1 MTERVLHRQRRSTAR
16 VFAGWDWATGSHD
29 VTVIDQAGART
40 DRWALAHTET
50 GIAATLARLRRH
62 GDPASLPI
70 AIETTRGLVVDRLLA
85 AGHPVIPIHPNAFN
99 AVRPRWGAARAKS
112 DPGDSFKLADYLR
125 TDGHQ
130 LRTLAPVL
138 PETLELQAL
147 SRQRDDHVEARIS
160 AVNQLA
166 ALLDEHWPGGKAV
179 FASLDSDIAL
189 AFLDRYPTPQDAAG
203 LTASRLETFC
213 KRHGYS
219 GKRPGSVL
227 IQRLR
232 AAPAAASRLGQ
243 QVIARLVGI
252 QVRLVRSLRATIR
265 ELDAAIGEAIKAHPW
280 AELIAGLPR
289 IGTVNLGQIV
299 GEIGPM
305 LERAT
310 SCTQLAAETGA
321 APVTKESG
329 KHRTVNFRYAV
340 NRRARQALTTFADNS
355 RHDSD
360 WAARIYN
367 QARARGK
374 RHPHAIRILA
384 RAWLRVIWAC
394 WRTQTCYDPAIH
406 QTTTK
411 INNQEGLT

>member
-1 MTERVLHRQRRSTAR
+1 M
-16 VFAGWDWATGSHD
+16 FAGWDWATGSHD

-40 DRWALAHTET
+40 DRWALAHTEA
-50 GIAATLARLRRH
+50 GIDSTLARLRRH
-62 GDPASLPI
+62 GDPADLPV
-70 AIETTRGLVVDRLLA
+70 AIETTRGLVVDRLLT

-130 LRTLAPVL
+130 LRTLSPTLA
-138 PETLELQAL
+138 ETLELQAL
-147 SRQRDDHVEARIS
+147 TRQRADHVEARVA

-189 AFLDRYPTPQDAAG
+189 SFLDRYPTPESAAT
-203 LTASRLETFC
+203 LTAGRLEAFC

-227 IQRLR
+227 IERLR
-232 AAPAAASRLGQ
+232 AAPVSASRLGQ
-243 QVIARLVGI
+243 AIVARLVVV
-252 QVRLVRSLRATIR
+252 QVRLVRAIRANIR
-265 ELDAAIGEAIKAHPW
+265 ELDTAIAEATTSRPW
-280 AELIAGLPR
+280 AELIAELPR
-289 IGTVNLGQIV
+289 IGTVNLGQII

-310 SCTQLAAETGA
+310 SCAQLAAETGT

-329 KHRTVNFRYAV
+329 KHRSVTFRHAV
-340 NRRARQALTTFADNS
+340 NRRARQALTTWADNS
-355 RHDSD
+355 RHGSD
-360 WAARIYN
+360 WAAAIYN
-367 QARARGK
+367 NARSRGK
-374 RHPHAIRILA
+374 RHPHAVRILA

-394 WRTQTCYDPAIH
+394 WRDKSCYDPITH
-406 QTTTK
+406 HTTNK
-411 INNQEGLT
+411 INKT

>member
-1 MTERVLHRQRRSTAR
+1 M
-16 VFAGWDWATGSHD
+16 FAGWDWATGSHD
-29 VTVIDQAGART
+29 VTVIDQAGAKT
-40 DRWALAHTET
+40 DRWALAHAEP
-50 GIAATLARLRRH
+50 GIVNALARLRRH
-62 GDPASLPI
+62 GDPAGLPV

-99 AVRPRWGAARAKS
+99 AVRPRWGAARAKN

-130 LRTLAPVL
+130 LRTLTPTL

-147 SRQRDDHVEARIS
+147 TRQRSDHVEARVA
-160 AVNQLA
+160 AVNQLT

-189 AFLDRYPTPQDAAG
+189 AFLDRYSTPADAAR
-203 LTASRLETFC
+203 LTAGRLEAFC

-227 IQRLR
+227 IERLR
-232 AAPAAASRLGQ
+232 AAPTAASRLGP
-243 QVIARLVGI
+243 QVITRLIGV
-252 QVRLVRSLRATIR
+252 QVRLVRSLRVTIR
-265 ELDAAIGEAIKAHPW
+265 ELDAAIAEAAKTHPW

-289 IGTVNLGQIV
+289 IGTVNLGQVV

-310 SCTQLAAETGA
+310 GCAQLAAETGA

-329 KHRTVNFRYAV
+329 KHRQVNFRHAV
-340 NRRARQALTTFADNS
+340 NRRARQALMTFADNS
-355 RHDSD
+355 RHDND
-360 WAARIYN
+360 WAATIYN
-367 QARARGK
+367 NARSRGK
-374 RHPHAIRILA
+374 RHPHAVRILA

-394 WRTQTCYDPAIH
+394 WRDKACYDPTIH
-406 QTTTK
+406 HTTNK
-411 INNQEGLT
+411 INKAEGLT

>member
-1 MTERVLHRQRRSTAR
+1 M
-16 VFAGWDWATGSHD
+16 FAGWDWATGSHD

-50 GIAATLARLRRH
+50 GMATTLARLRRH
-62 GDPASLPI
+62 GDPAGLPV

-130 LRTLAPVL
+130 LRTLAPTL

-147 SRQRDDHVEARIS
+147 TRQRADHVEARVT

-203 LTASRLETFC
+203 LTAGRLEAFC
-213 KRHGYS
+213 KRHSYS

-227 IQRLR
+227 IERLR
-232 AAPAAASRLGQ
+232 AAPTAASRLGQ
-243 QVIARLVGI
+243 QVIARLVGV

-265 ELDAAIGEAIKAHPW
+265 DLDTAIAEAVKAHPW

-289 IGTVNLGQIV
+289 IGTVNFGQIV

-310 SCTQLAAETGA
+310 SCAQLAAETGA

-329 KHRTVNFRYAV
+329 KHRAVNFRHAV
-340 NRRARQALTTFADNS
+340 NRRARQALMTFADNS
-355 RHDSD
+355 RHGND
-360 WAARIYN
+360 WAATIYN
-367 QARARGK
+367 DARARGK
-374 RHPHAIRILA
+374 RHPHAVRILA
-384 RAWLRVIWAC
+384 RAWLRVIWGY
-394 WRTQTCYDPAIH
+394 WRDKSCYDPALH
-406 QTTTK
+406 ATNK
-411 INNQEGLT
+411 INKGRGLT